1 MLKNAFRSFSITS
14 ILYVSLRIRSKRTV
28 FLGKVLECVISPFA
42 TWVHTN
48 FSILPNFFCC
58 LNLNQ
63 AMQLNENVIFLK
75 CDVTMFHMA
84 SCRILIAISQ
94 SLLVCMLHYIAIY
107 LVIQNRNSTAEA
119 LSCRSLGE
127 SETLCKFYT
136 VRCFEFSQTFMSGF
150 TVDL

>member
-1 MLKNAFRSFSITS
+1 MYSLSRESTWMCNISICNLGSYKLFNFTKFFS
-14 ILYVSLRIRSKRTV
+14 
-28 FLGKVLECVISPFA
+28 
-42 TWVHTN
+42 
-48 FSILPNFFCC
+48 C

-94 SLLVCMLHYIAIY
+94 SLLVCMLHYITIY